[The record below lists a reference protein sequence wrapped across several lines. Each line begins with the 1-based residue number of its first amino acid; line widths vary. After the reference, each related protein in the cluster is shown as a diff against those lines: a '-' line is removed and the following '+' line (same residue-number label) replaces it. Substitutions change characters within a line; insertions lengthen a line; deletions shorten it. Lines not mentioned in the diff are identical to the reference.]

1 MNEFSHAI
9 VFIEPDETVHH
20 IVMHPQLP
28 TVSILKHL
36 FDELVNDEEFGVK
49 DQDFIDSLTVAIVDR
64 ETLIENCPELSDILP
79 KSFPVHN
86 EQN

>member
-20 IVMHPQLP
+20 IVMYPNLP
-28 TVSILKHL
+28 TIHMLKHI

-49 DQDFIDSLTVAIVDR
+49 DQDFIDSLTVAIIERD
-64 ETLIENCPELSDILP
+64 ELIENCPELSDILAN
-79 KSFPVHN
+79 K
-86 EQN
+86 EE